1 MSSNIISPTLQSK
14 NYLEDMKKAGKKVFN
29 FGLGQN
35 PVLQPY
41 NYIKGV
47 IKHSD
52 KKDYTSCQGVP
63 ELNSTLKKIYDTPY
77 TKYEILTG
85 NGLKELLFV
94 VQCAFR
100 GKIIHITPSW
110 VSYKEH
116 IEVLKREDDLI
127 EIPTTI
133 QNNYRV
139 DLGLLEKTLQE
150 IGDIPKLLLFNNP
163 NNPTGI
169 CYKNHELEEL
179 ALLLKKYNC
188 VVFSDEIYLN
198 LCYHENQKSIS
209 SYIPELT
216 IKGSSV
222 SKDLACGGY
231 RLGWCA
237 FPKELNNLFLDCC
250 SCASRVYSCTAT
262 PIQYATADML
272 LKDECNEYINKMIT
286 LFRHVKSQLLPL
298 LKHTEL
304 KYADVDAAWYVYINF
319 ENYKR
324 ELLHLGIYNSVDLGQ
339 YLMKHYQ
346 IITVAGQHFSDESM
360 SLRFSL
366 VDFEFDLENKSKT
379 IEEVEISNMIDGFK
393 QLIQFLDDI
402 CE

>member
-1 MSSNIISPTLQSK
+1 MSDNIISPTLQSK
-14 NYLEDMKKAGKKVFN
+14 NYLEKMKKEGKKVFN

-35 PVLQPY
+35 PILQPY

-47 IKHSD
+47 IKHSG

-85 NGLKELLFV
+85 NGLKELLFI
-94 VQCAFR
+94 VQCAFK

-116 IEVLKREDDLI
+116 IEVLKRENDLI
-127 EIPTTI
+127 EVPTTI

-139 DLGLLEKTLQE
+139 DLGLLEKTLKE
-150 IGDIPKLLLFNNP
+150 IGDVPKLLLFNNP
-163 NNPTGI
+163 HNPTGI
-169 CYKNHELEEL
+169 CYRNHELEEL

-304 KYADVDAAWYVYINF
+304 KYADVDSAWYVYINF
-319 ENYKR
+319 ENYKKQ
-324 ELLHLGIYNSVDLGQ
+324 LMNIGITNSVDLGQ
-339 YLMKHYQ
+339 YLMKNYQ
-346 IITVAGQHFSDESM
+346 IITVAGKYFSDESM

-366 VDFEFDLENKSKT
+366 VDFDFDLENKSKT
-379 IEEVEISNMIDGFK
+379 IEDVDISNMIDGFK
-393 QLIQFLDDI
+393 QLIKFLDDI
-402 CE
+402 CK

>member
-1 MSSNIISPTLQSK
+1 MNNISSTLKAKMILEECKK
-14 NYLEDMKKAGKKVFN
+14 NNKKIFN
-29 FGLGQN
+29 FGLGEN
-35 PVLQPY
+35 PIKQPDY
-41 NYIKGV
+41 YIDMMK
-47 IKHSD
+47 KYSD
-52 KKDYTSCQGVP
+52 KKHYTSCSGIP
-63 ELNSTLKKIYDTPY
+63 ELNNTLKKIYNTEK
-77 TKYEILTG
+77 TKYEILVG
-85 NGLKELLFV
+85 NGLKELLFII
-94 VQCAFR
+94 QMAFK

-116 IEVLKREDDLI
+116 IEVLKRENDLI
-127 EIPTTI
+127 EVPTTI

-139 DLGLLEKTLQE
+139 DLGLLEKILKE
-150 IGDIPKLLLFNNP
+150 IGDVPKLLLFNNP
-163 NNPTGI
+163 HNPTGI
-169 CYKNHELEEL
+169 CYRNHELEEL

-298 LKHTEL
+298 LKDTEL

-319 ENYKR
+319 ENYKK
-324 ELLHLGIYNSVDLGQ
+324 ELMNIGITNSVDLGQ

-346 IITVAGQHFSDESM
+346 IITVAGKYFSDKSM

-379 IEEVEISNMIDGFK
+379 IEDVDISNMIDGFK
-393 QLIQFLDDI
+393 QLIKFLDDI
-402 CE
+402 CV